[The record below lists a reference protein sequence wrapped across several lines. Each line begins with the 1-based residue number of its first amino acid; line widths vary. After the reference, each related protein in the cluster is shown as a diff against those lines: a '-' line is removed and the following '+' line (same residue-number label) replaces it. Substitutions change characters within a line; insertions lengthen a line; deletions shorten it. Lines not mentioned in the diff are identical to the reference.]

1 MYALDRRKVA
11 VRIYSIL
18 FSLRKTGKLLNVS
31 HSSVSR
37 WLKNPEQKV
46 YTRRDNTKL
55 LKSDMIVETIKATVA
70 SNPFTS
76 LVDLR
81 LLIKETLRIEVSKEL
96 IRVAIK
102 RTGFSKKRAR
112 FYGEPKNLEQKTNEF
127 IDQRDKYIANG
138 FPFVSIDEASF
149 GRSGAV
155 VKGYSKRGS
164 KLFIRKNTP
173 RVTTVSALVC
183 VSNQGLVSKS
193 LVQGSFNTELFLQFV
208 NNLNLVPNTVLLL
221 DNVSFHHSK
230 VVKEFARLNDLIL
243 LYTPPYSPWYNP
255 IEFCFSIIKRHYY
268 KHQQIEEAFDSL
280 SQDHC
285 NAFFRKSLNCGHLKI

>member
-1 MYALDRRKVA
+1 MYPLDRRKVA
-11 VRIYSIL
+11 VRIYSL
-18 FSLRKTGKLLNVS
+18 LSSLRKTALLLNIS

-37 WLKNPEQKV
+37 WLKSPEQKV
-46 YTRRDNTKL
+46 YTRKDKTKI
-55 LKSDMIVETIKATVA
+55 LKSDAIVETIKATVA

-76 LVDLR
+76 LVDLKC
-81 LLIKETLRIEVSKEL
+81 LIKETLHIEVSKEL
-96 IRVAIK
+96 IRIAIK
-102 RTGFSKKRAR
+102 VNGFSKKRAR
-112 FYGEPKNLEQKTNEF
+112 FYGEPKNLEQKTYDFLE
-127 IDQRDKYIANG
+127 QRDEYIASG

-149 GRSGAV
+149 GRSGTV

-164 KLFIRKNTP
+164 KLFIRKNVQ

-193 LVQGSFNTELFLQFV
+193 LVKGSFNTELFLEFV

-230 VVKEFARLNDLIL
+230 VVKEFARLKDLIL

-268 KHQQIEEAFDSL
+268 KHQHIEHAFNSL
-280 SQDHC
+280 SKDHC
-285 NAFFRKSLNCGHLKI
+285 DAFFRKSLNCGHLKI